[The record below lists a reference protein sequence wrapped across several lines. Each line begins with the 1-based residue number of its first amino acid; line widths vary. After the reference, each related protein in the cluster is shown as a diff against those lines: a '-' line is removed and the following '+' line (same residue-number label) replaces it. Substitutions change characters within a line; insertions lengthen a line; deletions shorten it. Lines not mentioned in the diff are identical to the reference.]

1 MPSGPTII
9 LVLKVAV
16 IAVTII
22 LLTSLVALARGNYRL
37 HGRINLVFFAL
48 TMIAVL
54 GLEGLVQF
62 SDRTL
67 FSYLL
72 DDPNTRGLLY
82 LHLCFSVPSAIVL
95 MAMLFTGYKHKRDV
109 HLFLAGIFVVL
120 WIGTF
125 ITGIFYL
132 PPALF

>member
-1 MPSGPTII
+1 VPSGPTVI
-9 LVLKVAV
+9 LILKVAV
-16 IAVTII
+16 IAVTVI

-62 SDRTL
+62 SDRTM
-67 FSYLL
+67 FAYLL
-72 DDPNTRGLLY
+72 DDPVTRSMLY
-82 LHLCFSVPSAIVL
+82 VHLCFSVPSAVVL
-95 MAMLFTGYKHKRDV
+95 IAMLFTGYKRKRDV
-109 HLFLAGIFVVL
+109 HLFLAGVFVVL